1 MADGADVQAMDTL
14 FPHHVG
20 HYVGLAVHDAP
31 GHPRSDVLK
40 KGHCITIEPYV
51 EITFRWMTDS
61 FC

>member
-1 MADGADVQAMDTL
+1 MDTL

-51 EITFRWMTDS
+51 ELYFDG
-61 FC
+61 